1 MEFLSFHISRI
12 SYTFLFQ
19 NLEEKHALKV
29 QLEMAVEDYWGQFQ
43 SAMKNYEVRTN
54 LFCCCYTVANTIQNI
69 YYFNYYIPRRKSG
82 IYWIQVRRAAAVEI
96 SLWTR

>member
-1 MEFLSFHISRI
+1 MKMEFLSFHISRI

-54 LFCCCYTVANTIQNI
+54 LFCCCYTVANKIKIYTISIIIKCLNCL
-69 YYFNYYIPRRKSG
+69 RG
-82 IYWIQVRRAAAVEI
+82 G
-96 SLWTR
+96 T